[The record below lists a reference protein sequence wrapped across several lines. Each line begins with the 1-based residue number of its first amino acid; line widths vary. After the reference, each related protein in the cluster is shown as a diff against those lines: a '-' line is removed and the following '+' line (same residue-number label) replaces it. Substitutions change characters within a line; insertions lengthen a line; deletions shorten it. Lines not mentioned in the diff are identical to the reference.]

1 MSLYS
6 KEYFTD
12 LLEESLQGIREARNN
27 MSKDE
32 FLAAV
37 IRFTGD
43 TNVAIPLLEAAS
55 QVSIEQILERN
66 PFETN

>member
-12 LLEESLQGIREARNN
+12 LLEESLQGIRQARNN

-37 IRFTGD
+37 LRFTGD

-66 PFETN
+66 PFEA

>member
-12 LLEESLQGIREARNN
+12 LLEESLQGIRQARNN

-37 IRFTGD
+37 LRFTGD
-43 TNVAIPLLEAAS
+43 ANVAIPLLEAAS

-66 PFETN
+66 PFEA